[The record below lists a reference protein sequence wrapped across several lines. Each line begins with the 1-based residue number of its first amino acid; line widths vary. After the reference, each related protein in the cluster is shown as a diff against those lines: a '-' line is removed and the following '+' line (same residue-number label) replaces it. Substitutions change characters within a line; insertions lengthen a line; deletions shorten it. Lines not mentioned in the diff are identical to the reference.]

1 MSHET
6 AWAEAVNSALL
17 GTEREAPGLAGDASP
32 LGRALDALREQRA
45 EARLLS
51 AAALL
56 GGYRRAGMIPPSA
69 STQPPPPA
77 PADEAAPCSP
87 LAARV
92 LMEILGG
99 SVHALAA
106 EWLARAAAAGCAPPA
121 ELLPALLELGRRHAS
136 VRDTV
141 AETIGARGRWLAA
154 QNPEWAFAADADPH
168 GAWETGDAE
177 TRIRVLR
184 QLRRTDPPAGLALL
198 QSTWDAEPPR
208 ERVGFLA
215 ALETGTGMED
225 EPFLES
231 VLDDRRKEVRAAAA
245 DLLVR
250 LPQSRFVARMTERAA
265 PRLHVEQSGLIKRAL
280 GGGAAVRVELPDKPD
295 AAMKRDGIESKKEWG
310 FGERAWMLFQI
321 LAAVPPSTWSERWG
335 LDADQCVAAARRS
348 EDARLLVG
356 AWTHAAVRFKDGRW
370 VEAILLTAPDEELAS
385 IPALGGALPAATLEA
400 RFMERLAK
408 RGSLAADHRAVRL
421 LDEAAAPWSAAL
433 TRAVLQNLPPL
444 TPNDYALRERLRAY
458 ALRMD
463 PAAAV
468 AALGEHTGS
477 WVEIVH
483 LRHTLHQA
491 IPG

>member
-32 LGRALDALREQRA
+32 LGRALDALREQGA

-56 GGYRRAGMIPPSA
+56 AGYRRAGMIPPPASA
-69 STQPPPPA
+69 PPPPA
-77 PADEAAPCSP
+77 PTDEAAACSP

-92 LMEILGG
+92 LMQILGG

-106 EWLARAAAAGCAPPA
+106 EWLARASAAGCAPPA

-154 QNPEWAFAADADPH
+154 QNPEWAFAADADANA
-168 GAWETGDAE
+168 AWDTGDAE

-184 QLRRTDPPAGLALL
+184 QLRRTDPAAALALL

-208 ERVGFLA
+208 ERVGILA
-215 ALETGTGMED
+215 ALEAGLGMDD
-225 EPFLES
+225 EPFLEA
-231 VLDDRRKEVRAAAA
+231 VLDDRRKEVRAAAV
-245 DLLVR
+245 DLLAR

-265 PRLHVEQSGLIKRAL
+265 ARLHVERSGGPIRRAL
-280 GGGAAVRVELPDKPD
+280 GVGAAVRVELPDKPD
-295 AAMKRDGIESKKEWG
+295 AAMKRDGIESKREWG

-321 LAAVPPSTWSERWG
+321 FAAVPPSIWSERWG
-335 LDADQCVAAARRS
+335 LDADKCVAMARRG

-356 AWTHAAVRFKDGRW
+356 AWTHAAVRFKDARW
-370 VEAILLTAPDEELAS
+370 VEAILLTASDEEVAS
-385 IPALGGALPAATLEA
+385 IPALAGALPPATIEA

-421 LDEAAAPWSAAL
+421 LDEAAAPWSPAL

-463 PAAAV
+463 PAAA
-468 AALGEHTGS
+468 AASIGEHTGS